1 MNKFI
6 KEQNTRTRIIS
17 YLGSKGLAE
26 LTINYFRTPSRLFRY
41 SGINKY
47 LIANLKFNTLTITDP
62 SLFNDVYDAS
72 LHRNSFSDLLSDEL
86 ERRELLEICGMPDTS
101 PVPIDKLRS
110 KAEHEDKFLSQY
122 MKEALK
128 VGCLSENHK
137 SILMW
142 SHYADKNQGICIEY
156 DFTGSAIYPF
166 MYPVIYLENPIDCSE
181 LCDTHLEDFNIDM
194 AMLLSTITKST
205 VWKYE
210 KEWRVI
216 CYYSTKSSL
225 NNSPRIY
232 ASVPKPKAIYLGR
245 SFLQYWLDHK
255 RCKEKVLF
263 DRLCKFIRENQI
275 ETFVMKNKLLS
286 YELYPVIIDIDI
298 MERLNEDELYDDYL
312 V

>member
-6 KEQNTRTRIIS
+6 KEQDTRIKMLS
-17 YLGSKGLAE
+17 YLRSKGLAD
-26 LTINYFRTPSRLFRY
+26 LTINYFHIPSKLYRY
-41 SGINKY
+41 SGVNKY
-47 LIANLKFNTLTITDP
+47 LIANLETNTLTITDP
-62 SLFNDVYDAS
+62 SLFNDVYDAT

-86 ERRELLEICGMPDTS
+86 ERRELLEICGMPDES
-101 PVPIDKLRS
+101 PIPVEKLKS
-110 KAEHEDKFLSQY
+110 TAEHEDKFLSQY

-128 VGCLSENHK
+128 VGCLSEDNS

-166 MYPVIYLENPIDCSE
+166 IYPVLYLENPIDCSK
-181 LCDTHLEDFNIDM
+181 LCDTHREDFNIDM

-216 CYYSTKSSL
+216 CYYPTKSAL

-232 ASVPKPKAIYLGR
+232 AAVPKPKAIYFGR
-245 SFLQYWLDHK
+245 SFLQYWIGNK

-263 DRLCKFIRENQI
+263 DRLCKFIRENQV
-275 ETFVMKNKLLS
+275 ETFVMKNKILS
-286 YELYPVIIDIDI
+286 YELYPVKIDIDI
-298 MERLNEDELYDDYL
+298 LERLDEDELYDEYL